1 MNYINNRIR
10 ALMVLKNIS
19 TDDLLKKAS
28 VNKFQLDNI
37 LHGKSRKIDL
47 IISIAKA
54 LGVSLDILC
63 DPPKNLTNK
72 DDDDVIFFS
81 SEIHLC
87 IDILCKKYELVL
99 PKSCSETILKLIKE
113 NSKDVSET
121 NALIHQAQGI
131 LLLLKKH
138 PKLIDLLS

>member
-10 ALMVLKNIS
+10 ALMVLNNIS

-28 VNKFQLDNI
+28 INKFQLDNI

-72 DDDDVIFFS
+72 DDDVIFFS
-81 SEIHLC
+81 SEIPLC

-99 PKSCSETILKLIKE
+99 PKSCSESLLKLIKE

-131 LLLLKKH
+131 LLLLKKY
-138 PKLIDLLS
+138 PKLIGLLS